1 MKKQIFILVMAIFA
15 TTAAFAQPYALPGTK
30 PTPLT
35 CALTDPLTPVA
46 GRPYD
51 YSAVIAPPGGTAF
64 WYATNSTT
72 FTTAGARV
80 ATVIP
85 ADDVKIAASSVGYN
99 TAITPASSPTKT
111 TITWTSAG
119 LAGIDATT
127 KPLFVVVEYTG
138 PSATC
143 ANNNIK
149 VIQIL
154 PKVAFTVDITNMTNA
169 ATPVPLAI
177 GAPTSQCFDMV
188 QSVKFTAGKIDIDYG
203 TNILY
208 FEVIAANFTGSYKP
222 TLKLTG
228 LQGTQTAAIDWGIA
242 IGTYGQ
248 TLVADQAPTAGAI
261 TSPQFTVQTQA
272 TSTADGVSIF
282 VRVTVKN
289 HGFEGLADLPVTLA
303 VEAIDSATPGNPDVM
318 ANCTVSPTPF
328 EDTSV
333 QTLKLRPTVT
343 TTPASLVQNP

>member
-1 MKKQIFILVMAIFA
+1 MKRQIFILVLAIFA
-15 TTAAFAQPYALPGTK
+15 TTAAFAQPYALPGSK
-30 PTPLT
+30 PTALT
-35 CALTDPLTPVA
+35 CNLTDPLTPVA

-127 KPLFVVVEYTG
+127 NPLFVVVEYTG

-154 PKVAFTVDITNMTNA
+154 PKVAFTVDIANMTNA

-188 QSVKFTAGKIDIDYG
+188 QSVKFNAGKIDIDYG
-203 TNILY
+203 TNVLY

-222 TLKLTG
+222 TLKLSG
-228 LQGTQTAAIDWGIA
+228 LTGTQTAAIDWGIA

-248 TLVADQAPTAGAI
+248 ALVPDQAHTAGVI
-261 TSPQFTVQTQA
+261 TSAQFTVQTQA
-272 TSTADGVSIF
+272 TSTADGVSIY

-289 HGFEGLADLPVTLA
+289 HGFEGLSDEPITLA
-303 VEAIDSATPGNPDVM
+303 VEAVDSATPGNADVT
-318 ANCTVSPTPF
+318 AACVVGAGF
-328 EDTSV
+328 EDTAV
-333 QTLKLRPTVT
+333 QTLNLRPTVT
-343 TTPASLVQNP
+343 TTPVSLVQNP